1 MLHLSTAVAVRFLCN
16 SWGPE
21 GWQSA
26 NCGGAMDSLPHT
38 WYPFARTKKKWVV
51 MHVGPTNS
59 GKTYMALES
68 LRLSASGLSS
78 SIWVLNVDN
87 DKTGYFS
94 MCLFL
99 DI

>member
-1 MLHLSTAVAVRFLCN
+1 
-16 SWGPE
+16 
-21 GWQSA
+21 
-26 NCGGAMDSLPHT
+26 
-38 WYPFARTKKKWVV
+38 

-68 LRLSASGLSS
+68 LRLSASGMQS

-87 DKTGYFS
+87 EKTGCFS